1 MSGKEFFMNLALEE
15 AKKAF
20 QKGEVPVGCV
30 ITLRGEVVAKAHNRV
45 EELSDITAHA
55 ELLAISQASKRLGI
69 KSLRQCEIYVTLE
82 PCPMCAGA
90 IALAGFK
97 RLYFG
102 AYNLKHG
109 AVVSR
114 FFIAEEYGVPWER
127 LPCDEC
133 SKLLE
138 EFFKRLRER
147 G

>member
-1 MSGKEFFMNLALEE
+1 MNLALEE